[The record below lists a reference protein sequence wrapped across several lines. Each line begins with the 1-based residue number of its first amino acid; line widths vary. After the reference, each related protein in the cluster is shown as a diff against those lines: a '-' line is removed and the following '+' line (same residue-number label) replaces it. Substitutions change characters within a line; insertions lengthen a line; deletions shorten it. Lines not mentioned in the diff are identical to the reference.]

1 MSVWNALRV
10 VGQALSALE
19 ITEGVIDMTDSG
31 EPREDQVLDEEERE
45 APRTFVEE
53 IEVEAGELVKRVKE
67 LIREGNVRT
76 LRIKDGKGKYLVEVP
91 LTVGVLAGGV
101 FALAA
106 PAAAAL
112 STVAGFVANVKI
124 EVVRE
129 ADANDVVDSDAD
141 DVE

>member
-1 MSVWNALRV
+1 
-10 VGQALSALE
+10 
-19 ITEGVIDMTDSG
+19 MTDSG